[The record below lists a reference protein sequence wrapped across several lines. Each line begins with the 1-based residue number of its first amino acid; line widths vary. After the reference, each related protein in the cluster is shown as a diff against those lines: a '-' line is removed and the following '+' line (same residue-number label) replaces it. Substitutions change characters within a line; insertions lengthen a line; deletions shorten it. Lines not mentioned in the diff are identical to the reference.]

1 LISPAPHAE
10 LISMVVLGGR
20 KVAKTARWK
29 RLGKWG
35 IALIILNEIRG
46 LCVAVPIFW
55 AWLHH

>member
-1 LISPAPHAE
+1 
-10 LISMVVLGGR
+10 MVVLGGR